1 MLDQIESPHA
11 TLAATRE
18 MDQYFDT
25 VEQQTY
31 NKYTAVLMCSWD
43 TSDFNT
49 GYLAITLSS
58 RVLLCGSYL
67 PCCYCTLLMQISRIT
82 FTTF

>member
-25 VEQQTY
+25 VEQTY

-43 TSDFNT
+43 TSDINT
-49 GYLAITLSS
+49 GYLTFALSS
-58 RVLLCGSYL
+58 R
-67 PCCYCTLLMQISRIT
+67 I
-82 FTTF
+82 